1 MASPLFCFSLL
12 RSGEEQPRRIDSVRD
27 DQSGKHGLA
36 ARSVP
41 VYMGLKSALAVRIP
55 YSVAAIPGRGLDL
68 RSAARP
74 RCRISPRVIG
84 INR

>member
-1 MASPLFCFSLL
+1 VASPLFCFSLL
-12 RSGEEQPRRIDSVRD
+12 RSGEAQPRRIDSVR

-41 VYMGLKSALAVRIP
+41 VYMDLKSALAVRIP
-55 YSVAAIPGRGLDL
+55 YTVAAIPGRGLDL